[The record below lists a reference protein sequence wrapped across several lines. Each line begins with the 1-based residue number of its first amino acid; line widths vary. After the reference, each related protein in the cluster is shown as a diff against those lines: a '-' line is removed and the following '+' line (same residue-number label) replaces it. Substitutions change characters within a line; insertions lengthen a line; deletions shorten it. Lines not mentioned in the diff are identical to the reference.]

1 MRAFTLIALVPF
13 ALGISPHPMLNLDC
27 TEYPGPCNNNCYA
40 AYVANKP
47 LILTYNGPDGKSG
60 GRRSAAGCVSPSP
73 CRNDKMKK
81 PTQYDDTCDEYPY
94 ASVEEGGP
102 DAIIRCTRGHENSKE
117 GRDLSS
123 FFRSTCGNK
132 RCTFRVNFGNPGG
145 GNTPYCLNGGGAN
158 DGYQYSYKGRGKY
171 ELASRDFDSTEDSEL
186 ALHEPD
192 PADFFEPHL
201 RREFLLEDGSR
212 TVLSSRDQ
220 TASYDDTVFYSVRNG
235 TVVETRAVKELLGE
249 EKSPELQHPSLR
261 RKRELQF
268 AS

>member
-13 ALGISPHPMLNLDC
+13 ALGISQHPMLNLDC
-27 TEYPGPCNNNCYA
+27 TKYPGPCNNDCYA

-47 LILTYNGPDGKSG
+47 LILNYNGPDGKSG
-60 GRRSAAGCVSPSP
+60 ARRKAAGCVSPSP

-81 PTQYDDTCDEYPY
+81 QSKDDDTCDEYPY
-94 ASVEEGGP
+94 ASTKEGGTG
-102 DAIIRCTRGHENSKE
+102 AIIRCTNGAENSRE
-117 GRDLSS
+117 GTDLSS

-132 RCTFRVNFGNPGG
+132 PCTFRVNFGNPGG
-145 GNTPYCLNGGGAN
+145 GGSPYCLNGNSAN
-158 DGYQYSYKGRGKY
+158 DGYQYSFKGGGKY
-171 ELASRDFDSTEDSEL
+171 DLASRDFDDIEDSPL
-186 ALHEPD
+186 GLHEPD
-192 PADFFEPHL
+192 PADFFHPHL

-220 TASYDDTVFYSVRNG
+220 TTSYNDTIFYSLRDG
-235 TVVETRAVKELLGE
+235 EVVETRAVKELLGE

-261 RKRELQF
+261 RKRALQF